1 MTELLVG
8 TRKGLFAPGSPFAVT
23 ARTFAGEPVGLTSAC
38 IQRIRYVTMSLTE
51 TFAAL
56 GDPTRLA
63 ILERLAEGDATVK
76 ELAEPFSVSLPAISR
91 HLKVLERAGL
101 ITRGRTAQSR
111 PSSLRVD
118 ALKDATMWMNA
129 RREMWEGRMDRLDR
143 HLQQIQK
150 GLDDG

>member
-1 MTELLVG
+1 
-8 TRKGLFAPGSPFAVT
+8 
-23 ARTFAGEPVGLTSAC
+23 
-38 IQRIRYVTMSLTE
+38 MSLTE

-101 ITRGRTAQSR
+101 ITRGRAAQSR
-111 PSSLRVD
+111 PSSLRIEN
-118 ALKDATMWMNA
+118 LKEATRWMHA

-150 GLDDG
+150 GLDHE